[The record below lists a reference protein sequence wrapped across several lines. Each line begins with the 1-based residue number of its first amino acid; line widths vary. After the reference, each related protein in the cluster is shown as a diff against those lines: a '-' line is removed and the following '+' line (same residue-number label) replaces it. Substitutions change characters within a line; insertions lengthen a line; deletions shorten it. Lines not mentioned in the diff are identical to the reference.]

1 MREKYRDMDN
11 TNLDTRLKELFQ
23 KQELPLAEPKDG
35 HRLRFLQKLNA
46 QEKKPVKRLILWKP
60 LAIAASF
67 LIFFSLAVPFMN
79 QGSAKADLASISP
92 EFAQTQQF
100 FTSTIKREL
109 ATLKREKSP
118 ETIVLIEDALEQME
132 VLEKDYARLKK
143 DLVKSGEDE
152 RVIHAMISNF
162 QSRID
167 LLQNVLE
174 QIDQLKTL
182 KLETHETTI

>member
-1 MREKYRDMDN
+1 MD
-11 TNLDTRLKELFQ
+11 TNHLDNRLKTLFQ
-23 KQELPLAEPKDG
+23 EQDVPHLEPKDG
-35 HRLRFLQKLNA
+35 HRYRFLQKLNE
-46 QEKKPVKRLILWKP
+46 QNKKPVKRLLFWKP
-60 LAIAASF
+60 LAVAASF
-67 LIFFSLAVPFMN
+67 LILFGLAVPFMN
-79 QGSAKADLASISP
+79 PGSTQADLASISP

-109 ATLKREKSP
+109 ATLKAEKSP

-132 VLEKDYARLKK
+132 VLEKEYATLKK
-143 DLVKSGEDE
+143 DLVKSGQDD

-182 KLETHETTI
+182 KQETHETTI